1 MFSEL
6 LAFWRASTISGSAA
20 LEPAVAASATTNE
33 SQWPCEH
40 THRKRCEESMREGSL
55 LPHWLSG
62 IKCQLEIRMIS

>member
-6 LAFWRASTISGSAA
+6 LAFWRANTLSGSAA
-20 LEPAVAASATTNE
+20 LEPAVAASATINE

-40 THRKRCEESMREGSL
+40 TRRKSREESMRKGSL